1 MSVRLPTILGK
12 GIADVHQTL
21 NQEVRQSLK
30 KMLSGAD
37 VLTFSFSVR

>member
-21 NQEVRQSLK
+21 NQEVRISEMQPK
-30 KMLSGAD
+30 TEVG
-37 VLTFSFSVR
+37 

>member
-21 NQEVRQSLK
+21 NQEVSQKRRSAIVP
-30 KMLSGAD
+30 SC
-37 VLTFSFSVR
+37 